1 MPRNVA
7 RYVST
12 VTLSV
17 LKLLA
22 TSPLETVSQDGC
34 SRVER
39 RATFSSADR
48 TRFTMEQRL
57 ILVNLLIKL
66 GVAAAVAS
74 TLVRSVEFK
83 SLLFREDRSL
93 KQQIYLV
100 LWIGIPL
107 SVAVWIRFIQKSF
120 LAGDL
125 SFETTILL
133 GVIAGRFTG
142 MLGGAF
148 IALPALFHGEWATL
162 PFNVLCGF
170 IAGQLRTLAPDR
182 DDIWSFSPFIDLSVY
197 RMIRRN
203 LPTPRLFDWQVMFF
217 VTIVALRFVQTEI
230 SRYLPHATFTLEGLS
245 FGGLNPWVWLAI
257 YATSI
262 IAIGTELKIWNS
274 VRIQIKL
281 EEQERLLLH
290 ARMEALQNQINPH
303 FLFNTLNSVSSL
315 VRFDPDTARELII
328 KLATI
333 LRRLLNSGDA
343 FVPLREELEFID
355 NYLDIEVVRF
365 GRDKLQVMK
374 ELEPASLD
382 VMVPSMLLQPLV
394 ENSIKHGLAS
404 KIEGGSIFLR
414 SRLTESQLIIEV
426 EDDGVGM
433 GSANLLEKPT
443 GLGGTGIGL
452 ANVAERLKVLYGE
465 TARMTI
471 DSREGKGTL
480 IRLRLPVLQSE
491 GSIPAVLYEERSSTR
506 R

>member
-1 MPRNVA
+1 V
-7 RYVST
+7 
-12 VTLSV
+12 
-17 LKLLA
+17 
-22 TSPLETVSQDGC
+22 
-34 SRVER
+34 
-39 RATFSSADR
+39 
-48 TRFTMEQRL
+48 EQRL
-57 ILVNLLIKL
+57 ILINLLIKL

-83 SLLFREDRSL
+83 SLLFREERPL

-107 SVAVWIRFIQKSF
+107 AIAVWFRIIQKSF
-120 LAGDL
+120 AAGDL
-125 SFETTILL
+125 SFETTVLL
-133 GVIAGRFTG
+133 GVIAGRFAGMSTG
-142 MLGGAF
+142 VLLA
-148 IALPALFHGEWATL
+148 IPAVLHGEWATL

-170 IAGQLRTLAPDR
+170 IAGQLRILAPDR
-182 DDIWSFSPFIDLSVY
+182 DDIWSFSPFIDLSIY

-217 VTIVALRFVQTEI
+217 ATIVGLRLVQTEM
-230 SRYLPHATFTLEGLS
+230 SRFMPRATFSMESPTW
-245 FGGLNPWVWLAI
+245 WVEALI

-262 IAIGTELKIWNS
+262 VVIGTELKIFNS

-333 LRRLLNSGDA
+333 LRRLLSSTDA
-343 FVPLREELEFID
+343 FVPLREEMEFID

-365 GRDKLQVMK
+365 GQDKLHVVK
-374 ELEPASLD
+374 ELDPASLD
-382 VMVPSMLLQPLV
+382 VMIPAMLLQPLV
-394 ENSIKHGLAS
+394 ENSIKHGLSS
-404 KIEGGSIFLR
+404 KIDGGSITLR
-414 SRLTESQLIIEV
+414 SRISDTKVIVEV
-426 EDDGVGM
+426 EDDGIGM
-433 GSANLLEKPT
+433 GAAQLLERQT
-443 GLGGTGIGL
+443 GLGGTGIGM
-452 ANVAERLKVLYGE
+452 ANVAERLKVLYGD
-465 TARMTI
+465 TAHMTI

-480 IRLRLPVLQSE
+480 VRLRMPILE
-491 GSIPAVLYEERSSTR
+491 TAGSIPAALYEERSSTR